1 MRLAS
6 CRPIPISFMI
16 DLRPGRLP
24 SPPSASGAPAST
36 GSNPPTLRQLFVGML
51 QVALSAFGGGLSA
64 WSQRIVVEERRW
76 LSNEEFLT
84 GLTVARLFPG
94 PNQINMAVYVG
105 TLFHGLRG
113 ALVALAGMLLLPF
126 TLLMVLGL
134 AYFSFHSLPAI
145 DRVLAGVVAA
155 AAGMALSMGFKIL
168 GQYRRDPVALLL
180 AAATLVAM
188 ERFHVRLVPL
198 VLVAG
203 PLAMAWYWPRDGAS
217 RLPKP

>member
-1 MRLAS
+1 
-6 CRPIPISFMI
+6 MI
-16 DLRPGRLP
+16 DSRPGRLP

-105 TLFHGLRG
+105 TFFHGLRG
-113 ALVALAGMLLLPF
+113 P
-126 TLLMVLGL
+126 
-134 AYFSFHSLPAI
+134 
-145 DRVLAGVVAA
+145 
-155 AAGMALSMGFKIL
+155 
-168 GQYRRDPVALLL
+168 
-180 AAATLVAM
+180 
-188 ERFHVRLVPL
+188 
-198 VLVAG
+198 
-203 PLAMAWYWPRDGAS
+203 WWPWPGCCCCPS
-217 RLPKP
+217 PC